1 MQQTALDWLIS
12 VDDHVLEPPDLWQK
26 RLPVRYRDV
35 GPRIATDDR
44 GEAWFFEDLR
54 SPTPAIVTSAG
65 REAEQLSPLPTTYAE
80 MRPGCYDPLARVEDM
95 NRDGVLA
102 SLCFPSFP
110 RFCGQA
116 FTEAKDKVLG
126 LLCVQ
131 AYNDWMLEDWC
142 GAAPGRFIPLM
153 IIPLWDPQLA
163 VKEIERTAAR
173 GGRAIAFS
181 ENPYPL
187 GLPSIHDK
195 SRYWDPVFAAAA
207 GHEMP
212 LCTHLGSSSQ
222 LPQTSPSTPLIAT
235 MSLTPLNIAACC
247 IDWLFSGI
255 LPRFPNL
262 KICLSE
268 GGIGWIPYV
277 LERCDYVVE
286 KQKRWASDSD
296 WELDW
301 STGETKPIPGS
312 TGLQLDELHPSQ
324 LFREHMYGCFI
335 DEAHGAS
342 CIDEIGADNVMIE
355 TDYPHGDT
363 TYPNSLAIARRSLAK
378 WDPETQHKVVR
389 GNAERVFR
397 FTPAE
402 PPEVTQA
409 SVDPE

>member
-163 VKEIERTAAR
+163 VTEIERTAAK

-207 GHEMP
+207 DHEMP

-335 DEAHGAS
+335 DEAHGAI

-378 WDPETQHKVVR
+378 WDPETQYKVVR
-389 GNAERVFR
+389 GNAERVFK

-402 PPEVTQA
+402 PPEVTRT
-409 SVDPE
+409 SVDQ

>member
-1 MQQTALDWLIS
+1 
-12 VDDHVLEPPDLWQK
+12 
-26 RLPVRYRDV
+26 
-35 GPRIATDDR
+35 
-44 GEAWFFEDLR
+44 
-54 SPTPAIVTSAG
+54 
-65 REAEQLSPLPTTYAE
+65 
-80 MRPGCYDPLARVEDM
+80 LARVEDM

-116 FTEAKDKVLG
+116 FTEAKDKDLG

-163 VKEIERTAAR
+163 VTEIERTAAK

-207 GHEMP
+207 DHEMP

-402 PPEVTQA
+402 PPEVTRV